1 MLRSHTGS
9 RRIEY
14 TGIWGT
20 STSIVFCLHTCV
32 HDPHDVNA
40 APHNPRE
47 TVQARQTDREGE
59 GEPGKGEGTTSEK
72 RRETERERGERVRD
86 REGRV
91 STERGERGRGQGQGI
106 GEGHAGGGAGG
117 GGVMK
122 VLWLHEG
129 VESSF
134 CVAPFFLVFGV
145 PGIIA
150 DILVPCC
157 SRT

>member
-1 MLRSHTGS
+1 MNRPLTSNNQILTYLDYELAVTRNWRGGARERGRKTQ
-9 RRIEY
+9 RR
-14 TGIWGT
+14 
-20 STSIVFCLHTCV
+20 
-32 HDPHDVNA
+32 
-40 APHNPRE
+40 
-47 TVQARQTDREGE
+47 GE
-59 GEPGKGEGTTSEK
+59 R
-72 RRETERERGERVRD
+72 RRERGGERVRD

-129 VESSF
+129 IESCF

-145 PGIIA
+145 SGIIA

>member
-1 MLRSHTGS
+1 MNRPL
-9 RRIEY
+9 
-14 TGIWGT
+14 T
-20 STSIVFCLHTCV
+20 SNNQILIYLDYELAVTR
-32 HDPHDVNA
+32 NWRGRA
-40 APHNPRE
+40 RE
-47 TVQARQTDREGE
+47 RGRNN
-59 GEPGKGEGTTSEK
+59 SEK